1 MPNVFYTSRQLSRGN
16 PTKKLLLIMK
26 LTAIIILFA
35 CLSASARSDAQRI
48 SIKLK
53 NSSLE
58 TVFKLIKQQTGYRF
72 LYKDEVLKEAKPVSI
87 DVTNA
92 TLEAVLF

>member
-1 MPNVFYTSRQLSRGN
+1 
-16 PTKKLLLIMK
+16 MK
-26 LTAIIILFA
+26 LTAIIMLYA
-35 CLSASARSDAQRI
+35 CLGATARSDAQNI

-72 LYKDEVLKEAKPVSI
+72 LYRDEVLKEAKPVSI
-87 DVTNA
+87 DVENA
-92 TLEAVLF
+92 SLETVLSI